1 MVEEFSLEDQSLTLN
16 KKLLT
21 QIAEVTGGKYYEP
34 EELGNFSRDL
44 KTERRTLEKKKT
56 IQLWNHP
63 LLLIFFILFISLE
76 WFIRK
81 RNQLP

>member
-1 MVEEFSLEDQSLTLN
+1 MN

-21 QIAEVTGGKYYEP
+21 QIAEISGGKYYNP
-34 EELGNFSRDL
+34 EELVSFGKDL
-44 KTERRTLEKKKT
+44 RLEKKILEKKRT
-56 IQLWNHP
+56 IQLWNSP

-81 RNQLP
+81 KNQLP